1 MESSNNVPS
10 GAGATATSA
19 NARTMNRKSGDADTA
34 EFVSSK
40 TRSPYHST
48 EGGNYH
54 YKDPMNGWGGN
65 VNRGDP
71 ERGTYP

>member
-1 MESSNNVPS
+1 MESSNNCPS
-10 GAGATATSA
+10 GAGCTPTTA
-19 NARTMNRKSGDADTA
+19 NARTLNRKSADADTA
-34 EFVSSK
+34 EFQQSK

-54 YKDPMNGWGGN
+54 YKDPFTGWGGS

>member
-1 MESSNNVPS
+1 MDSSNNVPAGS
-10 GAGATATSA
+10 GTKATTA
-19 NARTMNRKSGDADTA
+19 NANTLNRKGADANTA
-34 EFVSSK
+34 EFVGSK